1 MVLALA
7 ALLALTYLQSRERP
21 APPSRPPAS
30 ISTAPAPAL
39 PGEATPPG
47 VEVLPDA
54 QPPTSWSPTGGKR
67 RTQVARVIE
76 SMDRTGRPPSG
87 VAQGGR
93 RDGPRGVFDNAQR
106 ILPVRE
112 YRYYTET
119 DVWPRGRG
127 GRGPERLVFGREGE
141 VYYTSDH
148 YRTFTR
154 VR

>member
-1 MVLALA
+1 MAVMLALA
-7 ALLALTYLQSRERP
+7 YLQAREGEAPTRP
-21 APPSRPPAS
+21 APASTYPAP
-30 ISTAPAPAL
+30 TTLAPAPPADPAAPSL
-39 PGEATPPG
+39 DA
-47 VEVLPDA
+47 LPDA
-54 QPPTSWSPTGGKR
+54 AR
-67 RTQVARVIE
+67 RAQVSRVIE

-106 ILPVRE
+106 VLPVRP

-119 DVWPRGRG
+119 DVWPRGPG
-127 GRGPERLVFGREGE
+127 GRGPERLVFGRERE
-141 VYYTSDH
+141 VYYTGDH

>member
-1 MVLALA
+1 VRRGAGVVLALA
-7 ALLALTYLQSRERP
+7 VLLALGYLQARES
-21 APPSRPPAS
+21 APPPGPATAPM
-30 ISTAPAPAL
+30 STAPTTAPTAA
-39 PGEATPPG
+39 ERATPG
-47 VEVLPDA
+47 LAALPDA
-54 QPPTSWSPTGGKR
+54 AR
-67 RTQVARVIE
+67 REEVSRVIE

-106 ILPVRE
+106 LLPVRP

-119 DVWPRGRG
+119 DVWARGPG
-127 GRGPERLVFGREGE
+127 GRGPERLVFGRERE
-141 VYYTSDH
+141 VYYTGDH